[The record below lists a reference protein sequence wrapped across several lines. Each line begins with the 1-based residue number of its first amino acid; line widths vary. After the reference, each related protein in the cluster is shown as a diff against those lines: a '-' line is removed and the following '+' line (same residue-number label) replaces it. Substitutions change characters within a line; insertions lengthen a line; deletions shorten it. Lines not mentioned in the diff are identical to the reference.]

1 MVGSTKYQFPV
12 QDSVEKSNGVMGLQQ
27 HTFQQKSEV
36 KTPSEGKGMPIFWKD
51 TILWYTVQVRALL
64 KESHA

>member
-51 TILWYTVQVRALL
+51 TIL
-64 KESHA
+64 